1 MISSSLI
8 FVGEPS
14 VGKMELFGDAD
25 AYFLNDDFVL
35 YNDCDTGGEL
45 TFAEGH
51 IAMSQTLPTVKLGN
65 VLAYR
70 WDNIYNNWDT
80 IYSAWNALHSQFH

>member
-1 MISSSLI
+1 MDGQ
-8 FVGEPS
+8 V
-14 VGKMELFGDAD
+14 M
-25 AYFLNDDFVL
+25 DDFVL

-65 VLAYR
+65 VLAYACIIIGILQPAR
-70 WDNIYNNWDT
+70 YKGKNKIMKAIT
-80 IYSAWNALHSQFH
+80 LHRVPPMRTKGRYFCLG